1 MEYYTYKKDLFA
13 IDEEKK
19 LTMRYDDVEAEWD
32 LSSVEKNT
40 LRKSGELISAEN
52 AMKIT
57 AGNPPYQF
65 EDEFLNSMSLFEK

>member
-19 LTMRYDDVEAEWD
+19 LTMRYDDIEAEWD
-32 LSSVEKNT
+32 LAGVEKNT
-40 LRKSGELISAEN
+40 LKKFGELISTEN

-57 AGNPPYQF
+57 VGNPPYQF
-65 EDEFLNSMSLFEK
+65 EDEYLNSMSLFEK

>member
-19 LTMRYDDVEAEWD
+19 LTMRYDDIEAEWD
-32 LSSVEKNT
+32 LSSVEKST
-40 LRKSGELISAEN
+40 LRKSGELISAET